1 MNKIILINILD
12 NYHIRIQFQ
21 DGETKTIDFKPLIG
35 KGISSLLL
43 DKEYFG
49 KASIDNGGGLE
60 WPNGMD
66 FCPNFLKDY
75 KSKSET
81 SSLTSHTI

>member
-1 MNKIILINILD
+1 MNKIISFKVHDDYQILL
-12 NYHIRIQFQ
+12 QFQ
-21 DGETKTIDFKPLIG
+21 DGESMVIDFKQLIG

-43 DKEYFG
+43 DKNYFNQV
-49 KASIDNGGGLE
+49 SIDNGGGLE

-75 KSKSET
+75 T
-81 SSLTSHTI
+81 PDFVNQV

>member
-1 MNKIILINILD
+1 MNKILSINILD

-35 KGISSLLL
+35 KGISALLP

-49 KASIDNGGGLE
+49 KVSIDNGGGLE

-66 FCPNFLKDY
+66 FCPNFLRDY
-75 KSKSET
+75 KSKFEIKSENY
-81 SSLTSHTI
+81 IA

>member
-1 MNKIILINILD
+1 MNKIISFKVQDDYQILL
-12 NYHIRIQFQ
+12 QFQ
-21 DGETKTIDFKPLIG
+21 DGESKVIDFKQLIG

-43 DKEYFG
+43 DKNYFNQV
-49 KASIDNGGGLE
+49 SIDNGGGLE

-75 KSKSET
+75 T
-81 SSLTSHTI
+81 PDFVNQV

>member
-1 MNKIILINILD
+1 M
-12 NYHIRIQFQ
+12 QFQ

-43 DKEYFG
+43 DKEYFA
-49 KASIDNGGGLE
+49 KVSIDNGGGLE

-75 KSKSET
+75 LSKSEIT
-81 SSLTSHTI
+81 TQAHKAI

>member
-1 MNKIILINILD
+1 MALHQGIIRQAHYTNGVKIMD
-12 NYHIRIQFQ
+12 NYHILLKFQ

-35 KGISSLLL
+35 KGVSYLLL

-60 WPNGMD
+60 WT
-66 FCPNFLKDY
+66 FARIF
-75 KSKSET
+75 
-81 SSLTSHTI
+81 

>member
-1 MNKIILINILD
+1 MNKIIAFKVLDDYQILL
-12 NYHIRIQFQ
+12 QFH
-21 DGETKTIDFKPLIG
+21 DGESKIIDFKPLIG

-43 DKEYFG
+43 DNEYF
-49 KASIDNGGGLE
+49 KKVSIEEGGGLE

-75 KSKSET
+75 T
-81 SSLTSHTI
+81 SDLVVQS